1 MNEVTPSNRTGPGN
15 PWKPAL
21 LLLLVLW
28 ICHALNSTVLGGQLR
43 QLGLQPRQ
51 SPLWHVLSAPFVHA
65 SWDHLLANSVP
76 LLVLGTLINLRG
88 VRQFWLISIIAGLIS
103 GLGIWLVAPTY
114 SYGRVAAV
122 HMGFSGVIFGYLGA
136 LLFIGLFERSA
147 FSILLSVVTVV
158 GFSSMVAGVLPGQ
171 AGVSWQGHLFGFL
184 GGIAAARL
192 TARRSST

>member
-1 MNEVTPSNRTGPGN
+1 MNEVTPSGQTGSRN

-28 ICHALNSTVLGGQLR
+28 GCHALNSIVLGGQLR

-65 SWDHLLANSVP
+65 SWDHLLANSVS

-136 LLFIGLFERSA
+136 LLFIGWFERSA
-147 FSILLSVVTVV
+147 SSMLLSIVTVI
-158 GFSSMVAGVLPGQ
+158 GFGSMVAGVLPGQ

-184 GGIAAARL
+184 GGIVAARL
-192 TARRSST
+192 TALRRT